1 MASLSLVNCV
11 LHPAALDAPRVYS
24 IYTKSISRDCER
36 FVICVSSLEG
46 NLVWSLKSL
55 KLIEPCPF
63 DLMISFLESI
73 PSK

>member
-11 LHPAALDAPRVYS
+11 LHPAALDAPREYS
-24 IYTKSISRDCER
+24 VFSKSISRDRER

-46 NLVWSLKSL
+46 NLAWSLKSL

-73 PSK
+73 LSK